1 MWRKRNKYHAVTTYV
16 DNIRFASKKE
26 ANRYKEL
33 SLLLRLGKIKDL
45 QLQVKFPLSING
57 IKICDYIADFV
68 YEDNGIKVVED
79 TKGVRTHV
87 YLLKKKLM
95 RAIYGITITES

>member
-1 MWRKRNKYHAVTTYV
+1 MWGKRNKYHAVVTYV

-26 ANRYKEL
+26 ATRYKEL
-33 SLLLRLGKIKDL
+33 SLLLKLGKIKDL

-68 YEDNGIKVVED
+68 YEENGIKVVED

-87 YLLKKKLM
+87 YLIKKKLM
-95 RAIYGITITES
+95 KAIYGITVTES